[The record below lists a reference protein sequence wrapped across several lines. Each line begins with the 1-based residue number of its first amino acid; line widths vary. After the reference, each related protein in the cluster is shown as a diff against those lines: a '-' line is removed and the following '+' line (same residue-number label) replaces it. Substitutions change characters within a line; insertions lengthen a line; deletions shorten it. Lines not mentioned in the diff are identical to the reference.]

1 MGDDELNFTEEEAR
15 SWAGD
20 PRNQPAE
27 SERMAR
33 VPMAC
38 ILLVAAIIIF
48 VLLLGFSAVQ
58 HQSAVGPIVGGSTGA
73 P

>member
-1 MGDDELNFTEEEAR
+1 MGDEELNFTEEEAR

-20 PRNQPAE
+20 PRNQPTE
-27 SERMAR
+27 SERLAR
-33 VPMAC
+33 VPLAC

-58 HQSAVGPIVGGSTGA
+58 NQSAVGPIVGGSTA
-73 P
+73 VP

>member
-15 SWAGD
+15 SWSGD

-27 SERMAR
+27 SERLTK
-33 VPMAC
+33 VPVAY
-38 ILLVAAIIIF
+38 ILLVVAIIIF

-58 HQSAVGPIVGGSTGA
+58 HQSAAGPVVGASTVV